1 MLHGCVLN
9 SPNIPLQFICINL
22 YFQNF
27 YLQVNPYYSPPLL
40 KGTSAE
46 RCYMGLTFLL
56 LLLLLLLLVLLLL
69 LLLLLLILSEM
80 LI

>member
-1 MLHGCVLN
+1 MR
-9 SPNIPLQFICINL
+9 PQFSKYPPSIHINL

-56 LLLLLLLLVLLLL
+56 LLLLLLLV
-69 LLLLLLILSEM
+69 LLLILSEM

>member
-56 LLLLLLLLVLLLL
+56 LLLLLLVLLLL

-80 LI
+80 LN

>member
-9 SPNIPLQFICINL
+9 SPNIPLQFTCINL

-56 LLLLLLLLVLLLL
+56 LLLLLLLVL